1 MNPLNNILADRTRAK
16 KLGDPNADLCFLAL
30 ADKSGNASV
39 RTLVLRD
46 IIDNRLTLF
55 INKTSPKWR
64 IISKG
69 GTAQLLLW
77 YSSVQRQY
85 RLTGHIVELNR
96 NTVEINWHRRPLVSK
111 YLDHLYE
118 HLGPQSSF
126 VPTREIL
133 TDRLDGLR
141 KSIKADSLKALPSA
155 TGVQIVCN
163 SIEILDLSRVDQLHD
178 RQLFTLDGDV
188 WSSQIMIP

>member
-1 MNPLNNILADRTRAK
+1 MNPINSILADRTRAK

-39 RTLVLRD
+39 RTLVLRG

-85 RLTGHIVELNR
+85 RVTGHIVELNR
-96 NTVEINWHRRPLVSK
+96 NTVEINWHRRPLISK
-111 YLDHLYE
+111 YLDHIYE

-126 VPTREIL
+126 ISNRNIL
-133 TDRLDGLR
+133 TDCLNGLR
-141 KSIKADSLKALPSA
+141 RSIKADSLKALSSA
-155 TGVQIVCN
+155 TGIQIVCK
-163 SIEILDLSRVDQLHD
+163 SIEILDLSSVDQLHD